1 MRTRTALIW
10 TLTWLVG
17 VVSGE
22 APLADTGEGRGQ
34 APLDHSLS
42 VLEGP
47 GGYIGVAVRE
57 IHRREARQRW
67 FQRGVV
73 VVEVAPEGP
82 AGRAG
87 LEPDDIVVQWD
98 HIPVTDVQQFRR
110 LVRETP
116 PGPSLRVVVIRKG
129 LSRTLAVTPDVRL
142 RPAER
147 SRA

>member
-1 MRTRTALIW
+1 MRTTTVLTW
-10 TLTWLVG
+10 TLTWLVATA
-17 VVSGE
+17 SGE
-22 APLADTGEGRGQ
+22 ARIADTGEGCGQ
-34 APLDHSLS
+34 APLDHSLP

-47 GGYIGVAVRE
+47 GGYIGVTVRE
-57 IHRREARQRW
+57 IHPREAHRRW
-67 FQRGVV
+67 LERGAV

-82 AGRAG
+82 AGRGG

-98 HIPVTDVQQFRR
+98 RIPVTDVQQFRR

-116 PGPSLRVVVIRKG
+116 PGRPLPVVVIRNG
-129 LSRTLAVTPDVRL
+129 LPRTLAVTPDIRL